1 MRLIIMPSR
10 AGQHEAIS
18 INLVWVIVA
27 GCILLLAA
35 VAGGAALQR
44 AVWMSNPES
53 QPLAATKAED
63 PATGAGSQQSAI
75 AALAA
80 RVGTLQASV
89 ARLNGLGRR
98 VAKVA
103 GLPDGEL
110 AQSDETPEAI
120 VVLDG
125 ILSAEPEKP
134 DQAGAA
140 VPDLERTLEG
150 VAQTLLRQN
159 DYLSIL
165 ELALTKQ
172 AATQARLP
180 TAMPIE
186 AYPYLSSSYGWR
198 RNPVTGTMNM
208 HEGLDFSAPA
218 GTPIR
223 AATGGVVRTVTVHP
237 GYGNMVDIDHGE
249 GLITRYAHAR
259 VILVKEGQIVE
270 RGQVIARVGSTGLS
284 TGPHL
289 HFEVRRNDKA
299 LDPRVFLAGGVATG
313 TVTTTSPGP
322 VTITP
327 SGGVTW
333 RPRVR

>member
-10 AGQHEAIS
+10 AGQHDAIS

-27 GCILLLAA
+27 GCVLLLAA
-35 VAGGAALQR
+35 IAGGAALQR
-44 AVWMSNPES
+44 AVWLSRPES
-53 QPLAATKAED
+53 LPLAATKTEE
-63 PATGAGSQQSAI
+63 PTVGAGSQQSAI
-75 AALAA
+75 DALAA

-89 ARLNGLGRR
+89 ARLNGLGQR

-103 GLPDGEL
+103 GLPDSEL
-110 AQSDETPEAI
+110 DHTEETPEAI

-125 ILSAEPEKP
+125 ILSTHPENS
-134 DQAGAA
+134 DQGGVE
-140 VPDLERTLEG
+140 VPDLERTLEW
-150 VAQTLLRQN
+150 VAKTLLKQD

-165 ELALTKQ
+165 DLALTKQ

-186 AYPYLSSSYGWR
+186 DYPYLSSSYGWR
-198 RNPVTGTMNM
+198 RNPVNGTMNM
-208 HEGLDFSAPA
+208 HEGLDFSAPP

-299 LDPRVFLAGGVATG
+299 LDPRAYLAGNLGSGKVAASG
-313 TVTTTSPGP
+313 PGP
-322 VTITP
+322 VTVTA
-327 SGGVTW
+327 GGVTW

>member
-10 AGQHEAIS
+10 AGQHDAIA
-18 INLVWVIVA
+18 INLIWVIVA
-27 GCILLLAA
+27 GCVLLLAA
-35 VAGGAALQR
+35 VAGGAAIQR
-44 AVWMSNPES
+44 AVWMSHPES
-53 QPLAATKAED
+53 LPRAAIKTQE
-63 PATGAGSQQSAI
+63 PATVTGSQQSAI
-75 AALAA
+75 DALAV

-89 ARLNGLGRR
+89 ARLSGLGQR

-103 GLPDGEL
+103 GLPDAEL
-110 AQSDETPEAI
+110 AQSEETPEAI

-125 ILSAEPEKP
+125 ILSDHPENP
-134 DQAGAA
+134 DQSGAA

-150 VAQTLLRQN
+150 VARTLLKQD
-159 DYLSIL
+159 DYLSML
-165 ELALTKQ
+165 DLALTKQ

-180 TAMPIE
+180 TAMPID

-198 RNPVTGTMNM
+198 RNPVNGTMNM
-208 HEGLDFSAPA
+208 HEGLDFSAPQ

-237 GYGNMVDIDHGE
+237 GYGNMVDLDHGE

-259 VILVKEGQIVE
+259 IILVREGQIVE

-299 LDPRVFLAGGVATG
+299 LDPRAFLAGTAGSNKVAA
-313 TVTTTSPGP
+313 SAPGP
-322 VTITP
+322 VTVTP
-327 SGGVTW
+327 GGVTW